1 MESVA
6 TGESKLS
13 PSAAS
18 KKMKQ
23 TRLPFQV
30 LSGSPTP
37 AAIAPLAASP
47 TSLRTPSE
55 SRKRKPSIESSV
67 AVDALRAAKIG
78 RTSEAKENVKDVGPP
93 PVILL
98 DDDSVPGGGVDDEGS
113 NSRDLVD
120 VRKDGKLVKVSTPR
134 TPQRDG
140 GDGGGEGTSDRK
152 IRIKLPMASKK
163 RKSVG
168 AKDGSEK
175 KKKKAAKEKRKG
187 KKGVGVKEGKVGVE
201 IAADEEPIA
210 IDDSDLSEDEKEDEK
225 TEEKSKESD
234 EQPKVEENAEEKS
247 KEAQEVAQEPSK
259 DQENVEKEESAT
271 VDKDSIEE
279 TQAKS
284 EEKVEKPAEKPSET
298 EKSEVTSRRSR
309 GRLSRASKEESEK
322 KKSPKPKRSPAK
334 AAKATKSETSEEVKE
349 TVEKVTV
356 QDDTEAKASKE
367 VEEDAEPSSKDV
379 STEKPEEVKDQPEE
393 SPKTSEVESS
403 SQAKT
408 EGETK
413 EQAKPTED
421 EAKPEQETKQQ
432 TVKEAKTEGETN
444 EQAKPTENEA
454 KPEQETK
461 QQTVKEAK
469 THSVTDSNNKRTRY
483 SRAAS
488 AKKSEGSE
496 ETPKKESTPE
506 DKKSSSAKGALDKFF
521 AKVQNGSTEEKK
533 PKIVV
538 TEDSPERMEV
548 EAAESRSNNNNSTI
562 ASICLDDSDDGENTA
577 DAEENAYMLC
587 TPNSK
592 DRTALS
598 GATDN
603 RKLTPKQM
611 ARKME
616 AEKRLAMKQQELED
630 RKRKKIEEKEAKQK
644 EREEQERLRK
654 KEKEEKEE
662 QKRKEREEKEEAKR
676 KEREEKEEQKRKEKE
691 EKDEQ
696 KRKEREEKE
705 KKRQAELDAKN
716 EEKRKKDEQRE
727 EERRKKEEEKEAEEK
742 RKQKTAQAFQSFF
755 VKKANGSGGSKH
767 SDDENSMESSG
778 EDHQLQQPQQQA
790 FMPFCVK
797 GDMRLAPT
805 CRATL
810 PKDRKQRLEELLR
823 KSSDEQ
829 GKQAVVVEDRDELYL
844 GQLKSAQYQV
854 GTMDRTWIAEEEDG
868 AADDDVMI
876 VDDDVC
882 HQIEEDRTAVPSKRY
897 RAKYFLFEENRRP
910 PYRGTW
916 RKKSEKI
923 RPRRP
928 LVQDTKFFD
937 YEVDSDD
944 EWEEEEPGESLHGSD
959 DEKDVDKEEED
970 YEVDNDFFV
979 PHGHLSDEELQA
991 EDDIADDNSPEAQ
1004 KAKLKIMQQEFA
1016 AEMKKKTEKIKPR
1029 LIGCLW
1035 ENGSGNERS
1044 ECSAVIWEILKARAM
1059 LFDPEEPISFTTV
1072 RNEPDSNSCSP
1083 SKPGEASA
1091 QTERVPKAKMVK
1103 LADEGVRELITLI
1116 HGCAKNRSFLV
1127 KEFLAYWGKRRD
1139 DGEKVPQFA
1148 PDSIRTKILE
1158 ISSWRPCPDEGPMQN
1173 KMCWYVNKEA
1183 LVRYELTDLK
1193 VPTGWNFILKPIVK
1207 SKKERKDKE
1216 KDAEGGG
1223 GEGEEGGE
1231 EKKTP
1236 PRKKKSKEVNGE
1248 EKEKKDRPSTSTPSS
1263 SSKAKPAAGTAITK
1277 FTKKLSEDEKRKQ
1290 FAKER
1295 KKSVGGEA
1303 TTNHNKTSET
1313 KPSTSAKKQTPTA
1326 SPAANST
1333 EPKKRVQL
1341 LMSVPRGQAIP
1352 QTTKNNLISQF
1363 LAKKPAAAVTEPED
1377 AGSSSSSN
1385 KSTGQER
1392 MDVDEVVVL
1401 DD

>member
-13 PSAAS
+13 PSAAG

-30 LSGSPTP
+30 LTGSPTP
-37 AAIAPLAASP
+37 AAIAPATASP
-47 TSLRTPSE
+47 TSLRSE
-55 SRKRKPSIESSV
+55 SRKRKPSVESTV

-78 RTSEAKENVKDVGPP
+78 RTSEAKENVKDAVDA
-93 PVILL
+93 VILL
-98 DDDSVPGGGVDDEGS
+98 DDDSMPGVGADDEGS

-120 VRKDGKLVKVSTPR
+120 VRKDGKLVKVATPKE
-134 TPQRDG
+134 G
-140 GDGGGEGTSDRK
+140 GSESGEGSSDRK

-163 RKSVG
+163 RKSAG
-168 AKDGSEK
+168 GKEGSEK
-175 KKKKAAKEKRKG
+175 KKKVVKEKKRG
-187 KKGVGVKEGKVGVE
+187 KKEGKGKVE
-201 IAADEEPIA
+201 PAADAEPIA
-210 IDDSDLSEDEKEDEK
+210 IDDSDLSEDEKEEPEK
-225 TEEKSKESD
+225 AKEAD
-234 EQPKVEENAEEKS
+234 EQPVVEEKAKETSKKVEEVVEE
-247 KEAQEVAQEPSK
+247 PLK
-259 DQENVEKEESAT
+259 DQENVKNDESKTEDKEA
-271 VDKDSIEE
+271 VEE
-279 TQAKS
+279 TPAKT
-284 EEKVEKPAEKPSET
+284 EEKVEEMPSET
-298 EKSEVTSRRSR
+298 AKSEVTPRR
-309 GRLSRASKEESEK
+309 GRPRQSRASKEESEK
-322 KKSPKPKRSPAK
+322 KKSPKPRRSSVK
-334 AAKATKSETSEEVKE
+334 AAKTTKQQETSEEVKAAVE
-349 TVEKVTV
+349 EVAESKAEPTKTVE
-356 QDDTEAKASKE
+356 E
-367 VEEDAEPSSKDV
+367 DV
-379 STEKPEEVKDQPEE
+379 STEEVKEKEPAKTSDVESSDKSKEQPEE
-393 SPKTSEVESS
+393 PSKTSEVE
-403 SQAKT
+403 
-408 EGETK
+408 
-413 EQAKPTED
+413 
-421 EAKPEQETKQQ
+421 AKPEKETKV
-432 TVKEAKTEGETN
+432 VKEAKT
-444 EQAKPTENEA
+444 P
-454 KPEQETK
+454 
-461 QQTVKEAK
+461 
-469 THSVTDSNNKRTRY
+469 SVTDSNGKRTRY

-488 AKKSEGSE
+488 AKKPEGAE
-496 ETPKKESTPE
+496 ETPNKETTPE
-506 DKKSSSAKGALDKFF
+506 DKKPPSAKGALDKFF
-521 AKVQNGSTEEKK
+521 AKVQNGPEDK

-538 TEDSPERMEV
+538 TVEPSEEPMEV
-548 EAAESRSNNNNSTI
+548 DSAESRNNTI
-562 ASICLDDSDDGENTA
+562 ASICLNDSDDGENTA

-598 GATDN
+598 GAADN

-616 AEKRLAMKQQELED
+616 AEKRLALKQQELED
-630 RKRKKIEEKEAKQK
+630 RKRKKEEEREAKQK

-654 KEKEEKEE
+654 KEKEDKEE
-662 QKRKEREEKEEAKR
+662 QKRKEREEKEEQKR

-716 EEKRKKDEQRE
+716 EEKRKKDEQKE

-755 VKKANGSGGSKH
+755 VKKAGGGSKH

-778 EDHQLQQPQQQA
+778 EDHQFLPPQQQA

-805 CRATL
+805 CRVTL
-810 PKDRKQRLEELLR
+810 PKDRKLKLEDLLR

-829 GKQAVVVEDRDELYL
+829 GKQAVVVERSELYL
-844 GQLKSAQYQV
+844 GQLKSAQYQA
-854 GTMDRTWIAEEEDG
+854 GTMDRTWIAEEEDADG
-868 AADDDVMI
+868 AEDDVMI

-916 RKKSEKI
+916 RKKSANI
-923 RPRRP
+923 RPRKP
-928 LVQDTKFFD
+928 FAQDTKFFD

-991 EDDIADDNSPEAQ
+991 EDDVADDNSPEAQ

-1035 ENGSGNERS
+1035 ENGGSGNERS

-1072 RNEPDSNSCSP
+1072 RSSEPDSNSSSP
-1083 SKPGEASA
+1083 AKPGEASSA
-1091 QTERVPKAKMVK
+1091 TERVPKAKMVK
-1103 LADEGVRELITLI
+1103 LVDEGVRELIMMI
-1116 HGCAKNRSFLV
+1116 HGCGQNRSFLV

-1158 ISSWRPCPDEGPMQN
+1158 ISSWRPCPEEGPMQN

-1193 VPTGWNFILKPIVK
+1193 VPTGWDYILKPIVK
-1207 SKKERKDKE
+1207 SKKERKEKD
-1216 KDAEGGG
+1216 KDAEGG

-1236 PRKKKSKEVNGE
+1236 PKKKKSKEVVNGE
-1248 EKEKKDRPSTSTPSS
+1248 EKEKKERQSSTPSS
-1263 SSKAKPAAGTAITK
+1263 SSKAKPAAGAAITK

-1295 KKSVGGEA
+1295 KKSITNGAEA
-1303 TTNHNKTSET
+1303 TTTPNQKPKA
-1313 KPSTSAKKQTPTA
+1313 KPSSSTKKTPTA
-1326 SPAANST
+1326 AASSST
-1333 EPKKRVQL
+1333 DSQQQPKKRVQL
-1341 LMSVPRGQAIP
+1341 LMSVPRGQSIP
-1352 QTTKNNLISQF
+1352 QATKNNLISQF
-1363 LAKKPAAAVTEPED
+1363 LAKKPAD
-1377 AGSSSSSN
+1377 AGSSSTSGSN
-1385 KSTGQER
+1385 KGLER
-1392 MDVDEVVVL
+1392 MDVDEIVVL